1 MDFPA
6 ITAAAALALDAD
18 HQVLD
23 VLAFGDLLF
32 SCVSGDHRV
41 YFRPNVELYL
51 DVTCAG
57 TSRRGRSREPK
68 KGGSNRATER
78 EPTGADQSARR
89 PTGTVGKP
97 RPETDSLLAPRGP
110 SAIQQPSVQTA
121 RATSKPRTTA

>member
-41 YFRPNVELYL
+41 YFGSNIKLDL
-51 DVTCAG
+51 DVT
-57 TSRRGRSREPK
+57 RSR
-68 KGGSNRATER
+68 
-78 EPTGADQSARR
+78 PTLNPNTVDRYQLRR
-89 PTGTVGKP
+89 H
-97 RPETDSLLAPRGP
+97 
-110 SAIQQPSVQTA
+110 
-121 RATSKPRTTA
+121 